1 MKLIHCADL
10 HLDSKLN
17 ANLDKERAK
26 ERKGEILHTFE
37 RMVSYAAEHGVEA
50 ILVAG
55 DLFDVKNISA
65 TARNTVLHNVTNH
78 PEIMFYYLKGNH
90 DNDNFLSRLEE
101 IPANLKLF
109 GPGWTTYEVAG
120 GRVAISGLELSA
132 ENVNLAHASL
142 VLDTRKFNIVMLH
155 GQESRGAARDKAEVI
170 DLKAFRNKGIDY
182 LALGHVHA
190 YKKEKLDARGT
201 YCYAGCLEGRGFDEC
216 GEHGFVL
223 LDIDTESQAPAV
235 GGILGSSVVSNAAPS
250 MTARPPRYSHQFVP
264 FARQKLHEVH
274 VDVTDCAATAEM
286 VDKAREELARAG
298 CGAQD
303 LVKIV
308 LEGMLDVECE
318 KDLAYFL
325 SVFRPQFYFVKAY
338 DETTLKISMEDYL
351 LDESLKGEYVRQVMA
366 DGSLSDEEKK
376 IIVRYGLQAIA
387 GEEVQ

>member
-17 ANLDKERAK
+17 ANLDKEHAK

-109 GPGWTTYEVAG
+109 GPGWTTYEAAG
-120 GRVAISGLELSA
+120 GQVAISGLELSA
-132 ENVNLAHASL
+132 ENANLAHASL

-170 DLKAFRNKGIDY
+170 DLKALRNKGIDY

-223 LDIDTESQAPAV
+223 LDIDTENLS
-235 GGILGSSVVSNAAPS
+235 
-250 MTARPPRYSHQFVP
+250 RHSHRFVP
-264 FARQKLHEVH
+264 FARRKLHEVH

-286 VDKAREELARAG
+286 ADRAKEELARAG